1 MTMQTATIT
10 FKDASTSQEAV
21 AIVRHEDDQVTLC
34 LSLLDDGDV
43 ELVMDKAVTKR
54 LIEALSNTI

>member
-1 MTMQTATIT
+1 MKTI
-10 FKDASTSQEAV
+10 KS
-21 AIVRHEDDQVTLC
+21 TLC

-54 LIEALSNTI
+54 LIPALSNTI